1 MKSETAENLE
11 GRVDVLINA
20 VYNKNIKLKGI
31 FKMAYKKKAETKERV
46 ETIFDVKGELTFW
59 VKTGSNGKLY
69 ASTSVKNSDGDRM
82 FYSVFFRKDVD
93 LTDFDEGMNRINV
106 KSGFITC
113 SKIGES
119 VRPKIMVLDFE

>member
-1 MKSETAENLE
+1 MSETAEMLKR
-11 GRVDVLINA
+11 RVVVLINA
-20 VYNKNIKLKGI
+20 VYNKNTKLKET
-31 FKMAYKKKAETKERV
+31 FKMAYKKKVESKDRV
-46 ETIFDVKGELTFW
+46 ETVFDVKGELTFW

-93 LTDFDEGMNRINV
+93 LTDFDDGMNKINV

-113 SKIGES
+113 TKFGES

>member
-1 MKSETAENLE
+1 
-11 GRVDVLINA
+11 
-20 VYNKNIKLKGI
+20 
-31 FKMAYKKKAETKERV
+31 MAYKKKVKSKDRV
-46 ETIFDVKGELTFW
+46 ETVFDVKGELILW
-59 VKTGSNGKLY
+59 VKMGSNGRLY

-93 LTDFDEGMNRINV
+93 LEDFDEGMNKINV

-119 VRPKIMVLDFE
+119 VRPNIMVLDFE

>member
-1 MKSETAENLE
+1 MA
-11 GRVDVLINA
+11 
-20 VYNKNIKLKGI
+20 YNKNTE
-31 FKMAYKKKAETKERV
+31 KKV
-46 ETIFDVKGELTFW
+46 HVDSVFDVKGELTFW

-82 FYSVFFRKDVD
+82 FYSVFFRKEVD
-93 LTDFDEGMNRINV
+93 LTDFDEGMNKINV

>member
-1 MKSETAENLE
+1 
-11 GRVDVLINA
+11 
-20 VYNKNIKLKGI
+20 
-31 FKMAYKKKAETKERV
+31 MAYKKKAETKERGDSV
-46 ETIFDVKGELTFW
+46 FDIKGELTFW
-59 VKTGSNGKLY
+59 VKTGSNGKPY
-69 ASTSVKNSDGDRM
+69 ASTSVKNSEGVRM

-93 LTDFDEGMNRINV
+93 LTDFDDGMNKINV

>member
-1 MKSETAENLE
+1 
-11 GRVDVLINA
+11 
-20 VYNKNIKLKGI
+20 
-31 FKMAYKKKAETKERV
+31 MAYKKKVEEMVRKES
-46 ETIFDVKGELTFW
+46 IFDVKGELVFW

-82 FYSVFFRKDVD
+82 FYSVFFRKEVD
-93 LTDFDEGMNRINV
+93 LTDFDAGMNKINV

-119 VRPKIMVLDFE
+119 IRPKIMVLDFE

>member
-1 MKSETAENLE
+1 
-11 GRVDVLINA
+11 
-20 VYNKNIKLKGI
+20 
-31 FKMAYKKKAETKERV
+31 MAYKKKVEEMVRKES
-46 ETIFDVKGELTFW
+46 IFDVKGELVFW

-82 FYSVFFRKDVD
+82 FYSVFFRKEVD
-93 LTDFDEGMNRINV
+93 LTDFDKGMNRINV

-119 VRPKIMVLDFE
+119 VRAKIIVLDFE

>member
-1 MKSETAENLE
+1 
-11 GRVDVLINA
+11 
-20 VYNKNIKLKGI
+20 
-31 FKMAYKKKAETKERV
+31 MAYKKKAETKDRG
-46 ETIFDVKGELTFW
+46 ETVFDVKGGLTFW

-82 FYSVFFRKDVD
+82 FYSVFFRKEIS
-93 LTDFDEGMNRINV
+93 LTDFVDGMNKINV